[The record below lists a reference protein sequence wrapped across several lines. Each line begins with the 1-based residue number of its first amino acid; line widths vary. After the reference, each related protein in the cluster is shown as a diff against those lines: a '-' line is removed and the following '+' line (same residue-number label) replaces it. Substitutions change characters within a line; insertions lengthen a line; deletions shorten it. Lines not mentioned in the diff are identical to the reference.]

1 MKRGDRRT
9 RFVRRLLRWYRRHRR
24 DLPWRRT
31 RNPYRI
37 LVSEVMLQQTQVS
50 RVIPKY
56 HEWIRKY
63 PTIDSLA
70 GASVS
75 EVKESWH
82 PLGYNIRPLRLHR
95 IAQAA
100 VKHYRGR
107 LPKSR
112 EELLEFKGI
121 GPYTAGAV
129 MTFAYDLPT
138 PILDTNVRRIL
149 RRVFHGDRRVRESD
163 LWTLSATL
171 LPRERGYDFN
181 QALMDF
187 GAMVCTARAPR
198 CAGCP
203 MREFCRA
210 YAERVS

>member
-37 LVSEVMLQQTQVS
+37 LVSEIMLQQTQVS

-56 HEWIRKY
+56 REWIRKY
-63 PTIDSLA
+63 PTLDSLA

-75 EVKESWH
+75 EVKQSWY
-82 PLGYNIRPLRLHR
+82 PLGHNVRPVRLHR
-95 IAQAA
+95 IAQTT

-112 EELLEFKGI
+112 EELLGFEGI

-129 MTFAYDLPT
+129 MTFAYGLPT
-138 PILDTNVRRIL
+138 PILDTNVRRVL
-149 RRVFHGDRRVRESD
+149 RRVFHGDRRVRESV

-171 LPRERGYDFN
+171 LPREHGYDFN

-203 MREFCRA
+203 MRESCRA